1 MGSRHGRQ
9 PYIRVHLE
17 SAEDVVIVEGFGDDV
32 TTDPVLG
39 GRIVAEWLRKYAKLA
54 PEPVNDGVFRMR
66 PRTARAWSR
75 ATLDDG
81 TRYIFPT
88 TTSNPLG
95 SGKS

>member
-39 GRIVAEWLRKYAKLA
+39 GRVVAEWLRKYAKAGARTGQRRRLPDA
-54 PEPVNDGVFRMR
+54 SAHGTGMESRH
-66 PRTARAWSR
+66 PR
-75 ATLDDG
+75 
-81 TRYIFPT
+81 
-88 TTSNPLG
+88 
-95 SGKS
+95 